1 MIANIGGRSTVT
13 NDRSILVTGGAG
25 YIGSHIVL
33 ALREAGHSVV
43 VIDDLSTG
51 RRQAIPEGVELV
63 VGDVADVSCVS
74 GILARHA
81 VGSVMHFAGSV
92 QVEESVSD
100 PLKYYR
106 NNSSAS
112 RTLIE
117 TCVAGGV
124 ERFVFSSTAAAYG
137 IPETVPV
144 DETARLAPINPYGHS
159 KVMTEQVLRDTGAAT
174 GLNYA
179 ILRYFNVTGA
189 DPAGRTGQATPE
201 ATHLI
206 KVACEVATG
215 ARRGMKI
222 FGTDYDTPD
231 GTCIRDYIHV
241 TDLADAHLRVL
252 DWLAGGG
259 RNGTF
264 NCGYGRGY
272 SVREVLA
279 AVEKVYGRSLVVS
292 TTGRRAGDSPK
303 LVANSALIRRETGWT
318 PRHDDLETI
327 VRTALEWERKL
338 VAV

>member
-1 MIANIGGRSTVT
+1 MTKN
-13 NDRSILVTGGAG
+13 RSILITGGAG
-25 YIGSHIVL
+25 YIGSHVVL
-33 ALREAGHSVV
+33 ALREAGHSLV

-51 RRQAIPEGVELV
+51 RRQAVPNDVPLV
-63 VGDVADVSCVS
+63 IGDVADEVCVS
-74 GILARHA
+74 EVLASHSVDA
-81 VGSVMHFAGSV
+81 VMHFAGSV
-92 QVEESVSD
+92 RVDESVTD

-117 TCVAGGV
+117 ACVAGGV

-137 IPETVPV
+137 IPDTARV

-174 GLNYA
+174 GLSFA
-179 ILRYFNVTGA
+179 ILRYFNVAGA
-189 DPAGRTGQATPE
+189 DPAGRTGQATPN

-215 ARRGMKI
+215 ARSGMEI
-222 FGTDYDTPD
+222 FGTDYDTSD
-231 GTCIRDYIHV
+231 GTCVRDYIHV
-241 TDLADAHLRVL
+241 SDLADAHVRVL
-252 DWLAGGG
+252 DWLSGGR

-279 AVEKVYGRSLVVS
+279 AVEKVYGRELAVS
-292 TTGRRAGDSPK
+292 VTGRRAGDSPE
-303 LVANSALIRRETGWT
+303 LVADSTLIRRETGWT

-338 VAV
+338 GAA

>member
-1 MIANIGGRSTVT
+1 VT
-13 NDRSILVTGGAG
+13 NNRSILVTGGAG
-25 YIGSHIVL
+25 YIGSHVVL
-33 ALREAGHSVV
+33 ALCDAGHSPV

-51 RRQAIPEGVELV
+51 RREAVPEGVPFVL
-63 VGDVADVSCVS
+63 GDVADQAHVLE
-74 GILARHA
+74 ILKKHA
-81 VGSVMHFAGSV
+81 IKSVMHFAGSIRV
-92 QVEESVSD
+92 DESVSD

-112 RTLIE
+112 RNLIE
-117 TCVAGGV
+117 ACVDAGV

-137 IPETVPV
+137 IPDSLPV

-179 ILRYFNVTGA
+179 ILRYFNVSGA
-189 DPAGRTGQATPE
+189 DPAGRTGQTTE
-201 ATHLI
+201 NATHLL

-215 ARRGMKI
+215 ARPGMEV

-231 GTCIRDYIHV
+231 GTCIRDFIHV
-241 TDLADAHLRVL
+241 SDLADAHLRVL
-252 DWLAGGG
+252 DWLSAGS

-272 SVREVLA
+272 SVLEVLA
-279 AVEKVYGRSLVVS
+279 AVEKVYGRKLNVS
-292 TTGRRAGDSPK
+292 YAGRREGDSPEI
-303 LVANSALIRRETGWT
+303 VADSSLIRRETGWA

-338 VAV
+338 VTA

>member
-1 MIANIGGRSTVT
+1 MTK
-13 NDRSILVTGGAG
+13 DRSILVTGGAG
-25 YIGSHIVL
+25 YIGSHVVL
-33 ALREAGHSVV
+33 ALRDAGHSVV

-51 RRQAIPEGVELV
+51 RRQAVPDDVPLV
-63 VGDVADVSCVS
+63 VGDVADEGCVS
-74 GILARHA
+74 EILARHSPGA
-81 VGSVMHFAGSV
+81 VMHFAGSI

-112 RTLIE
+112 RTLIAA
-117 TCVAGGV
+117 CVGGGV

-137 IPETVPV
+137 IPESVPV

-174 GLNYA
+174 GLSYA
-179 ILRYFNVTGA
+179 ILRYFNVAGA
-189 DPAGRTGQATPE
+189 DPAGRTGQATPN

-215 ARRGMKI
+215 ARRGMAI

-231 GTCIRDYIHV
+231 GTCVRDYIHV
-241 TDLADAHLRVL
+241 TDLADAHVRVL
-252 DWLAGGG
+252 DWLTGGR

-279 AVEKVYGRSLVVS
+279 AVEKVYGRELAVS
-292 TTGRRAGDSPK
+292 NSPRRAGDSPE

-338 VAV
+338 VAA

>member
-1 MIANIGGRSTVT
+1 MARNFGGRSSVT
-13 NDRSILVTGGAG
+13 KDHSILVTGGGG
-25 YIGSHIVL
+25 YIGSHVVL

-43 VIDDLSTG
+43 VVDDLSTG
-51 RRQAIPEGVELV
+51 RRAAVPDDVALV
-63 VGDVADVSCVS
+63 VGDVADADCISA
-74 GILARHA
+74 ILARHSVDA
-81 VGSVMHFAGSV
+81 VMHFAGSV
-92 QVEESVSD
+92 RVEESVAD

-106 NNSSAS
+106 NNASAS

-124 ERFVFSSTAAAYG
+124 ARFVFSSTAAAYG
-137 IPETVPV
+137 MPDGGPV
-144 DETARLAPINPYGHS
+144 DETTRLAPINPYGHS

-179 ILRYFNVTGA
+179 ILRYFNVAGA
-189 DPAGRTGQATPE
+189 DPAGRTGQATPN

-215 ARRGMKI
+215 ARRGMEI

-231 GTCIRDYIHV
+231 GTCVRDYIHV
-241 TDLADAHLRVL
+241 SDLADAHVRVL
-252 DWLAGGG
+252 DWLTAGA
-259 RNGTF
+259 RDGTF

-272 SVREVLA
+272 SVREVLD
-279 AVEKVYGRSLVVS
+279 AVEKVTGRKLAV
-292 TTGRRAGDSPK
+292 TITGRRAGDSPA
-303 LVANSALIRRETGWT
+303 LVADSTLIRRETGWT

>member
-1 MIANIGGRSTVT
+1 MAANFGGCSNVT
-13 NDRSILVTGGAG
+13 KNRSILITGGAG
-25 YIGSHIVL
+25 YIGSHVVL
-33 ALREAGHSVV
+33 ALREAGHSLV

-51 RRQAIPEGVELV
+51 RREAVPSDVPLV
-63 VGDVADVSCVS
+63 IGDIADETCVS
-74 GILARHA
+74 GVLAQHSVEA
-81 VGSVMHFAGSV
+81 VMHFAGSIRV
-92 QVEESVSD
+92 DESVTD

-112 RTLIE
+112 RNLIE
-117 TCVAGGV
+117 ACVDGGV

-137 IPETVPV
+137 IPESLPV

-179 ILRYFNVTGA
+179 ILRYFNVSGA
-189 DPAGRTGQATPE
+189 DPAGRTGQSTLN
-201 ATHLI
+201 ATHLL

-215 ARRGMKI
+215 ARQGMEV

-231 GTCIRDYIHV
+231 GTCIRDFIHV
-241 TDLADAHLRVL
+241 TDLADAHGRVL
-252 DWLAGGG
+252 DWLGSGR

-272 SVREVLA
+272 SVREALA
-279 AVEKVYGRSLVVS
+279 AVEKVYGRKLAVS
-292 TTGRRAGDSPK
+292 YTGRREGDSPEI
-303 LVANSALIRRETGWT
+303 VADSTLIRRETGWT

-327 VRTALEWERKL
+327 VRTALEWERNL
-338 VAV
+338 VTA

>member
-1 MIANIGGRSTVT
+1 MNLGGISTVT

-25 YIGSHIVL
+25 YIGSHVIL
-33 ALREAGHSVV
+33 ALREAGHSLV
-43 VIDDLSTG
+43 VIDNLSTG
-51 RRQAIPEGVELV
+51 RREAVPDDVPLII
-63 VGDVADVSCVS
+63 GDVADQACVS
-74 GILARHA
+74 DVLKQHSVNA
-81 VGSVMHFAGSV
+81 VMHFAGSIRV
-92 QVEESVSD
+92 DESVTD

-117 TCVAGGV
+117 ACVDGGV

-137 IPETVPV
+137 IPDKLPV

-179 ILRYFNVTGA
+179 ILRYFNVSGA
-189 DPAGRTGQATPE
+189 DPAGRTGQTTPN
-201 ATHLI
+201 ATHLL

-215 ARRGMKI
+215 ARPSMEV

-231 GTCIRDYIHV
+231 GTCVRDFIHV
-241 TDLADAHLRVL
+241 SDLADAHVRVL
-252 DWLAGGG
+252 DWLSSRR

-279 AVEKVYGRSLVVS
+279 AVEKVYGRKLAVSLA
-292 TTGRRAGDSPK
+292 GRREGDSPEI
-303 LVANSALIRRETGWT
+303 VADSSLIRRETGWT
-318 PRHDDLETI
+318 PRHDDLDTI